1 MFNKT
6 ISIASHGIALMLMLI
21 VGFSTAGAASNTG
34 RHQVIDGVS
43 IYLGILPVQ
52 MAKSEADELNL
63 PAKVYTKKDDYYV
76 LFAMFDAKSGR
87 RITDAQ
93 VKARVMAL
101 GGLDFSEKKL
111 APIHI
116 EKLISYGNYFRLAD
130 PDLYHIQVW
139 ITLAGSSQPLTGTF
153 DYQRPAN

>member
-1 MFNKT
+1 MLLKT
-6 ISIASHGIALMLMLI
+6 ISMLI
-21 VGFSTAGAASNTG
+21 LLLFAGPSLAGPVANAG

-43 IYLGILPVQ
+43 IYLGILPIQ
-52 MAKSEADELNL
+52 MARNEADDLNL

-76 LFAMFDAKSGR
+76 LFAMFDEKSGR
-87 RITDAQ
+87 RIVDAQ

-111 APIHI
+111 MPIHI
-116 EKLISYGNYFRLAD
+116 EKLVSYGNYFRLAD

-139 ITLAGSSQPLTGTF
+139 ITLAGRTEPITGTF
-153 DYQRPAN
+153 DYQRPTN